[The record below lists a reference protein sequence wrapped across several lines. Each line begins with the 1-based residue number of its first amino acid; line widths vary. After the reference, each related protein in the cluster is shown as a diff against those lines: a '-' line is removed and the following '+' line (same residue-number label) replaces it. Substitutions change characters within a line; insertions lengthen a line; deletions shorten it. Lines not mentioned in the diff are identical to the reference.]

1 MTFQLHFEV
10 TGAAPLS
17 VFVRQYRRER
27 LLNKT
32 TLQKATAGAAL
43 AAALGAGMFEA
54 HQNSKLNKQIQTLQ
68 QEQRSFTERIRGLE
82 EELDRTKQHVAA
94 LRNKP
99 QAAVR
104 LDTVVRPSP
113 KAANIAALPSVGLE
127 DELDR
132 AYAETSP
139 GSREAALD
147 HISKSILPSDIPR
160 ALAHLATRAGVSGV
174 ESSLFSE
181 LASKWG
187 ESDPNAAIAWAS
199 GLSDASAQRAAL
211 LGVLKGWAQVSPEAA
226 ASYAAKLPAGDLQ
239 DAGVIKVVKEWSFRD
254 ARGAASWVSTFPES
268 KLRDKAVEPIVF
280 GGQGQSPAAIAD
292 MLDTIGSADLT
303 KKHGETLAS
312 IWLSRDAAAALIW
325 IEHSA
330 LPDEAKQRL
339 LRRADE
345 EK

>member
-1 MTFQLHFEV
+1 M
-10 TGAAPLS
+10 
-17 VFVRQYRRER
+17 
-27 LLNKT
+27 T
-32 TLQKATAGAAL
+32 TLQKAVVGAAL

-68 QEQRSFTERIRGLE
+68 QEQRSLTERIRRLE
-82 EELDRTKQHVAA
+82 EEHDKTEQQAAA
-94 LRNKP
+94 LRNRP
-99 QAAVR
+99 QPAVGF
-104 LDTVVRPSP
+104 DAEVRPSP
-113 KAANIAALPSVGLE
+113 RAANVAALPSVGLE

-160 ALAHLATRAGVSGV
+160 ALAHLATRAGTSGV

-187 ESDPNAAIAWAS
+187 ESDPDAAVAWAN
-199 GLSDASAQRAAL
+199 GLSDASARSAAL

-254 ARGAASWVSTFPES
+254 ARGAASWISRFPAS
-268 KLRDKAVEPIVF
+268 KLRDKAVEPIMF
-280 GGQGQSPAAIAD
+280 WGQGQCPAAMAD

-303 KKHGETLAS
+303 NQYGEMLAS
-312 IWLSRDAAAALIW
+312 VWLSRDAAAARIW

-339 LRRADE
+339 LARADE
-345 EK
+345 KQ